1 MAIMKKI
8 AIITG
13 ATGGIGRE
21 FVRQMRGYHVDEIW
35 AVARSEKRLQTLR
48 EECGTKIIPV
58 PADLSDIGGIAKIE
72 EKLRERNV
80 KVCYLIN
87 NAGIARM
94 GAGQDFSQEEIITTI
109 DVNCKAPILLCNIC
123 LPYMDT
129 ESRILNISSAS
140 AFQPNPYINLYAASK
155 VFLRNYSRALNVE
168 LRGSGISVTAVCPGW
183 VDTELIPREINGK
196 KVMYPG
202 MVSAKSVVAK
212 ALKDAEKRRDM
223 SVCSLYVRCQ
233 HVIVKLLP
241 QKLVMRI
248 WVQNIGRYMRA

>member
-1 MAIMKKI
+1 MKKI

-21 FVRQMRGYHVDEIW
+21 FVKQMIGYHVDEIW
-35 AVARSEKRLQTLR
+35 AVGRSEKRLRMLR
-48 EECGTKIIPV
+48 EECGKKINPIS
-58 PADLSDIGGIAKIE
+58 ADLSKVDDILRIE
-72 EKLRERNV
+72 ELLCEQKPR
-80 KVCYLIN
+80 VCYLIN

-94 GAGQDFSQEEIITTI
+94 GAGRDFSQEEIITTV
-109 DVNCKAPILLCNIC
+109 DVNCKAPVLLCNIC
-123 LPYMDT
+123 MPYMGA

-183 VDTELIPREINGK
+183 VDTELLPKENNGK
-196 KVMYPG
+196 KVKYPG
-202 MVSAKSVVAK
+202 MVSAKSVVTK
-212 ALKDAEKRRDM
+212 ALKDAEKRKDM

-241 QKLVMRI
+241 QRLVMRI
-248 WVQNIGRYMRA
+248 WVQSIGQYI